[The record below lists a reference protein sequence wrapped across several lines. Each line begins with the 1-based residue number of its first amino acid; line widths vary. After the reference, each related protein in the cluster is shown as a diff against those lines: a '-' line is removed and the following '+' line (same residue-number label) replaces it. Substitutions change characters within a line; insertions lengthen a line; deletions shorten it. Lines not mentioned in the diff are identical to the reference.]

1 MLKKTPVVML
11 PTNQKAKKGDYYIGS
26 FGKIAECDNGT
37 LKYADGNVLN
47 LYFLSDE
54 EIKEGDW
61 YYELHT
67 TVDNPKYLEQIHQA
81 GKDNDNWK
89 RSTGYR
95 MKIIATTD
103 ESLSEQI
110 MYYPD
115 GGIIGNKES
124 YKSLPQPSQ
133 SFIERFIE
141 RYNAGAPITH
151 VMVEYVMGGKFETF
165 KEMKEF
171 KPHLLVNPKDNTI
184 TIKPVK
190 DNWTREEVIELLK
203 KNLEYTNISILG
215 SEFDKWIEQ
224 NL

>member
-1 MLKKTPVVML
+1 MLKKIPVVLL
-11 PTNQKAKKGDYYIGS
+11 PTNQKANLILGKNTNKLAIGVPN
-26 FGKIAECDNGT
+26 KNDNLFVGC
-37 LKYADGNVLN
+37 A
-47 LYFLSDE
+47 LYFLSDV

-67 TVDNPKYLEQIHQA
+67 TVDNPKYLEQTHQA

-133 SFIERFIE
+133 SFNEGLRWL
-141 RYNAGAPITH
+141 R
-151 VMVEYVMGGKFETF
+151 
-165 KEMKEF
+165 
-171 KPHLLVNPKDNTI
+171 
-184 TIKPVK
+184 
-190 DNWTREEVIELLK
+190 
-203 KNLEYTNISILG
+203 
-215 SEFDKWIEQ
+215 
-224 NL
+224 